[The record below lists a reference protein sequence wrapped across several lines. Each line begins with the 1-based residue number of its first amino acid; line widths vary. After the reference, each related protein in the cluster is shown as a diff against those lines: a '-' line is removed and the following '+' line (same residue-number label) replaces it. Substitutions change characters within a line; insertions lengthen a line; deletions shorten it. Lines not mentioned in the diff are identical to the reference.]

1 MVRTLGTFEVLID
14 GVARPEGKKQPRRI
28 LALLKAIIAL
38 GVKDVCR
45 STLADTLWPE
55 LDGDKAQNA
64 LTVTLH
70 RLRSY
75 LGVPGAI
82 PVRHGRL
89 SLEPQHVWVDALEF
103 ETAARAVSAVS
114 GCDSVERIFELYRG
128 PFLSADG
135 EEPWTMRQRER
146 LRSRFVS
153 IIAGAGAA
161 LEARD
166 RPADAVTVYERGLAA
181 DDLAG
186 VFRDGLMRA
195 LSKLGR
201 AGRGSARA
209 ARNSPRW
216 RGGVELEWRAATE
229 PSAKACTR
237 HARSR
242 LRTGRGQAPTGALGN
257 RLAGSA
263 RLTRGCSQRDVRE
276 RAAAKRPSH
285 AEMAF
290 YRRASNARRNGVL
303 AIRRIWLKSSLGQK
317 DFGAR
322 GLHPPGGRPVPERRQ
337 RRIQAPGRREVV
349 LRTIGEPRLDQ
360 EQGAAWLEGRAQ
372 PARDAGRVVE
382 AEQAGQHQDQRIV
395 VVGKKLGR
403 PDFESWYAWLRRRLR
418 L

>member
-1 MVRTLGTFEVLID
+1 VGVVESPHRTRPTLVEPHREVLDHLVKRAYAQLVAGDTSAARTTLERVLGMAGPSAPEPRAALITLPGSGTRSSPPAGMADPMRSPASVARIVVRTLGTFEVLID

-70 RLRSY
+70 RLRIY

-195 LSKLGR
+195 LSKLGN
-201 AGRGSARA
+201 ADAARA
-209 ARNSPRW
+209 WARKEQP
-216 RGGVELEWRAATE
+216 A
-229 PSAKACTR
+229 
-237 HARSR
+237 
-242 LRTGRGQAPTGALGN
+242 
-257 RLAGSA
+257 LAGQ
-263 RLTRGCSQRDVRE
+263 C
-276 RAAAKRPSH
+276 
-285 AEMAF
+285 
-290 YRRASNARRNGVL
+290 
-303 AIRRIWLKSSLGQK
+303 
-317 DFGAR
+317 
-322 GLHPPGGRPVPERRQ
+322 
-337 RRIQAPGRREVV
+337 
-349 LRTIGEPRLDQ
+349 
-360 EQGAAWLEGRAQ
+360 
-372 PARDAGRVVE
+372 
-382 AEQAGQHQDQRIV
+382 
-395 VVGKKLGR
+395 
-403 PDFESWYAWLRRRLR
+403 
-418 L
+418 